1 MVIYDGSWV
10 THCLLCKLAYASFR
24 AHINVVCHIVLMGTL
39 HLLDSELFCTCLYI
53 VTNDYCL
60 DYHIYISHR
69 QRFHRPLLVAEAPG
83 RALDLCVCV
92 RTIRFELNDL

>member
-53 VTNDYCL
+53 VTINSSVSRGL
-60 DYHIYISHR
+60 TFSHR